1 MSHQKQEVSRTVS
14 VPKSEAKET
23 SGKLVPSLHRDSRE
37 GSLTDSQLCQLV
49 ENDPQTL
56 KLLDFCN
63 KLAKTQPLQNE
74 LDRTEAQFSDSVS
87 GAKLIAACE
96 EASRAQRSVHA
107 IPQHDHWDSSLT
119 DSQLNSAY
127 DQALHIGAPS
137 PAPAK
142 AYFPSLSD
150 SQILLA
156 CDQVFLESK
165 TKWTRA
171 FPNPNS
177 QPLASWPSANSSQP
191 SVFFL
196 QMARPLPRQ
205 ISCQVAMSF
214 CPKVC

>member
-1 MSHQKQEVSRTVS
+1 MSHQKQEVSETVS
-14 VPKSEAKET
+14 GPKSEAKET
-23 SGKLVPSLHRDSRE
+23 NGKLVPSLHGDSRE

-87 GAKLIAACE
+87 DAELIAACE
-96 EASRAQRSVHA
+96 EASRAQCSVHA
-107 IPQHDHWDSSLT
+107 IPQQDHWDSSLT

-127 DQALHIGAPS
+127 DQALHIEAPS

-156 CDQVFLESK
+156 CDQVFPLKQDEMDSSFSEFHLAAACELAERELESAK
-165 TKWTRA
+165 RIFFSKWQDLSPAKSHVR
-171 FPNPNS
+171 
-177 QPLASWPSANSSQP
+177 L
-191 SVFFL
+191 
-196 QMARPLPRQ
+196 R
-205 ISCQVAMSF
+205 
-214 CPKVC
+214 